1 MVFIRTDK
9 SISLKIV
16 FKVGMVLYIK
26 NMVSIRCKLIVML
39 FLEKFEIPYKSVEL
53 GEVVLNEDI
62 STEKYDQLN
71 TALLNTG
78 LEILD
83 DKRGRVVEKIRNVIV
98 EMIHYS
104 DELPKIKI
112 SDYISQKLNQNY
124 SNLSHL
130 FTEVRGITIEHYII
144 IQKIERAKELISYNE
159 LTLSDIA
166 FKLHYSSVAHLSNQ
180 FRKVTGLTPTHF
192 KKMKDKRRIPLGML

>member
-1 MVFIRTDK
+1 
-9 SISLKIV
+9 
-16 FKVGMVLYIK
+16 
-26 NMVSIRCKLIVML
+26 MVSIRCKLIVML